1 MAEDISFQLISTLK
15 SCLHGIF
22 AIQLDGSADV
32 LNVSQLM
39 VFVGW
44 AFTASLEDAILF
56 CGPLLTTTRS
66 ADILQKLD
74 DYFKKCDL
82 KWESVCSVCT
92 DEAPA
97 TIGARSGFATRVKD
111 LVLDATSVHGMIHRQ
126 ALASRKL
133 PSDMQLTLNI
143 AIKW

>member
-1 MAEDISFQLISTLK
+1 LK

-39 VFVGW
+39 VFMGW

-66 ADILQKLD
+66 TDIVQKLD
-74 DYFKKCDL
+74 ECDL

-133 PSDMQLTLNI
+133 PSDM
-143 AIKW
+143 